1 MNEPA
6 SVSGIGFA
14 LFLALGAS
22 LLAFKAG
29 FYRLPPKST
38 PYPLTFR
45 EVLGAFATYAFVA
58 FVFLP
63 VLVLLIS
70 YSTFGAL
77 KGEGLSLPKTEMIW
91 LQVGAFF
98 FIFFALIG
106 VLFLM
111 KKESSHHILWG
122 EKKEN
127 SMRNLLLGLL
137 TLAISYPVLLFVN
150 LTLNYLTLHFFGKSG
165 IEQAAVRQLKTLTE
179 TPLLFTAMA
188 VVVIFIV
195 PFVEELL
202 FRGFLQTYLKRY
214 LGRGGAIVTT
224 GALFSAAHYAKGQ
237 GVGNIELILSLFVL
251 ACYLGFLYER
261 QKSLLA
267 PYGLHM
273 AFNASTILAI
283 AWS

>member
-6 SVSGIGFA
+6 TVSGIGFA
-14 LFLALGAS
+14 LFLALGATMI
-22 LLAFKAG
+22 AFKAG
-29 FYRLPPKST
+29 FYRLPPKSI
-38 PYPLTFR
+38 PYPLTLR
-45 EVLGAFATYAFVA
+45 EVVAAFATYAFVA

-63 VLVLLIS
+63 ILVLLLS
-70 YSTFGAL
+70 YSTYGAVR
-77 KGEGLSLPKTEMIW
+77 GDGISLPKTELIW

-98 FIFFALIG
+98 LIFFALLG
-106 VLFLM
+106 VLLLI
-111 KKESSHHILWG
+111 KKESSQQILWG
-122 EKKEN
+122 GKKEG
-127 SMRNLLLGLL
+127 SIRNLGIGIIA
-137 TLAISYPVLLFVN
+137 LAVSYPVLLFVN

-165 IEQAAVRQLKTLTE
+165 IEQAAVRQLKTMIE

-188 VVVIFIV
+188 LVVIFVV

-214 LGRGGAIVTT
+214 LGRGGAIVLTS
-224 GALFSAAHYAKGQ
+224 ALFSAAHYAKGQ

-267 PYGLHM
+267 PYGLHL